1 MNVAAPAPRQ
11 RGRRLGAAV
20 FVLLFAVSQVL
31 LWSAWYAWGAKRLI
45 GDEMA
50 YHDFALAILAG
61 GSWMPSTIWPPL
73 QPLLLAAVYAVAGVH
88 VLAVQIVQT
97 VLFVLCAVLLRDL
110 WRSLGG
116 SVAAA
121 NTAAALFLLNPS
133 IAAYAHWLW
142 PEIAHL
148 TALLAALCLLSRAM
162 ERSAADGRLAR
173 PSPAAREA
181 EGRPADADGR
191 ATEKQLA
198 RRSTCAF
205 AAGACVG
212 LAILA
217 KSLLSAFWPAFL
229 IVFLRRGRPW
239 LAWRPAA
246 LFVVGLGLVTAPA
259 LWHGWREY
267 GRPMI
272 ADSSVY
278 NLWIGLTDRW
288 RSDYV
293 LDMGGATLPAFLDS
307 GASPQQRN
315 AVYLD
320 KIRALLA
327 ERGVVAVLGDQ
338 LGRQYFRLFSAK
350 TPLLS
355 QLPGPACAGHL
366 SVYRTPPWLTR
377 TLTLASDIFHASILA
392 AAAFGVACWR
402 RRPDRLAL
410 VAGLFLAYQ
419 LALFALVHVKAR
431 FLLPMLPFL
440 CGFAGS
446 FLAAVRARASARR
459 LDAIAWTPPRL
470 VLGAAL
476 ACLLLFLAFAGP
488 ALDRLCA
495 A

>member
-1 MNVAAPAPRQ
+1 MNVAARAS
-11 RGRRLGAAV
+11 RRRSRRCAAAA
-20 FVLLFAVSQVL
+20 FLLLFAVSQAL

-45 GDEMA
+45 GDETA

-88 VLAVQIVQT
+88 VLAVQVVQT
-97 VLFVLCAVLLRDL
+97 ALFVLCAVLLRDL

-133 IAAYAHWLW
+133 TAAYAHWLW
-142 PEIAHL
+142 PEIPHL
-148 TALLAALCLLSRAM
+148 TLLLAAFCLLARAPGDHRACPSRVV
-162 ERSAADGRLAR
+162 RQSAGSATADGGAARQGRTPAR
-173 PSPAAREA
+173 PAF
-181 EGRPADADGR
+181 
-191 ATEKQLA
+191 
-198 RRSTCAF
+198 AF

-229 IVFLRRGRPW
+229 IVFLRRERPW

-278 NLWIGLTDRW
+278 NLWVGLTDRW

-307 GASPQQRN
+307 GTTPQQRN

-327 ERGVVAVLGDQ
+327 ERGTAVVLVDQ
-338 LGRQYFRLFSAK
+338 LGRQYFRLFNAK

-377 TLTLASDIFHASILA
+377 TLTLGSDAFHALILA
-392 AAAFGVACWR
+392 AAAFGLAGWR

-410 VAGLFLAYQ
+410 VAALFLAYQ

-446 FLAAVRARASARR
+446 FLAALRARAAMPRR
-459 LDAIAWTPPRL
+459 EAIAFTPPRL
-470 VLGAAL
+470 LLGAAL
-476 ACLLLFLAFAGP
+476 ALLLLFLAFAAP